1 MKKNFFIATVVTL
14 FMVSCAKVSTTP
26 DFPQNP
32 SSQVNQIN
40 NPPLPVMPLRYEIIN
55 TETDNGLV
63 EYRLEY
69 TDPNGVTH
77 NIALGKGERLTL
89 CLSNS
94 VIKAN
99 FAYQMKI
106 IGTC

>member
-1 MKKNFFIATVVTL
+1 MKKNLFIAAVITL

-32 SSQVNQIN
+32 SSPVNQIN
-40 NPPLPVMPLRYEIIN
+40 NPPLPVLPMRYEIIN
-55 TETDNGLV
+55 TETEIGLV

-69 TDPNGVTH
+69 TDPEGVIH
-77 NIALGKGERLTL
+77 NVALGRGERISL

-99 FAYQMKI
+99 FGYQMKI
-106 IGTC
+106 VGTC